1 VPTVI
6 QMEAVECGAASLAMI
21 LGHYGRHVPL
31 EELRVVCG
39 VSRDGAVAANLLRAG
54 RRYGLVGRG
63 FQLEL
68 DDLRTKVRTPAIVFW
83 RFSHYL
89 VVEGFHT
96 RRGRTTVAVNDPS
109 GGPRR
114 MDRAE
119 FDNGF
124 TGVALTFEPGP
135 DFRPGGEPTRLG
147 PALLARRMPTG
158 QALPLVL
165 LASLL
170 LVAPGLAGPAYLRV
184 FIDRVLTGP
193 AGGMPWWLL
202 AAVAVTVA
210 VTAVL
215 SSVQRHYLLRI
226 ETRLGLLGAARFFRH
241 LLRLP
246 VSFFAH
252 RQPAEISRRVA
263 VNDQVAEVLS
273 RDVAATVVNL
283 LLVGFYGVVLLRY
296 DVPLGVIGI
305 AMAALNIAVLRRV
318 ARLRTDAVAAVRAE
332 RGKLTATT
340 FQTLNLI
347 ESVKAAG
354 AEPEAFGRWAGYLAK
369 VVGGRQRLG
378 VTTAVLSAV
387 PPLLAGVN
395 SGLILLVGGLR
406 VVDGAITAG
415 MLVAF
420 QTLLAQLSRPV
431 TQLTNL
437 GQRLQELSADVV
449 RLHDVER
456 HPVAAAFARPAEPV
470 PTRLDGR
477 LTFAGVT
484 FGYGPLARPVLH
496 DVSLEL
502 VPGRRLAVVG
512 GSGSGKSTV
521 GRLAAGLYEPSGGAV
536 LLDGWPLASIPRL
549 TLAAT
554 LGYVE
559 QEPTLFEGTV
569 RDNLTLWN
577 DAVPDA
583 VLLAAL
589 ADAALLDEVTARAGG
604 LASPVSEGGRNLS
617 GGQRQ
622 RLELARALVGGPTL
636 LILDEATSSLDQQ
649 TESVIADNLRR
660 RGCACLIIAHR
671 LATIRDADEIV
682 VLDKGVAVERG
693 RHQDL
698 LAAGGQYARL
708 VAGDAD
714 APPPALPAGPT
725 QPGPTQPGPTQPGP
739 TQPGPTRAGPAAWP
753 DPMRPDLSAYRTN
766 GPT

>member
-39 VSRDGAVAANLLRAG
+39 VSRDGAVAANILRAA
-54 RRYGLVGRG
+54 RSYGLVCKGY
-63 FQLEL
+63 QLEL

-89 VVEGFHT
+89 VVEGFRT

-114 MDRAE
+114 MGWAE
-119 FDNGF
+119 FDGGF

-135 DFRPGGEPTRLG
+135 DFRPGGERTRLG
-147 PALLARRMPTG
+147 RALAARRMPTG

-170 LVAPGLAGPAYLRV
+170 LVVPGLAAPAYLRV
-184 FIDRVLTGP
+184 FIDRVL
-193 AGGMPWWLL
+193 AGGSGGVQWWLL
-202 AAVAVTVA
+202 GAVALTVA

-215 SSVQRHYLLRI
+215 TAVQRHYLLRI
-226 ETRLGLLGAARFFRH
+226 ETRLGLLGAARFVRH

-246 VSFFAH
+246 VGFFAH
-252 RQPAEISRRVA
+252 RQPAEIARRVA

-283 LLVGFYGVVLLRY
+283 LLVGFYAVVLTRY
-296 DVPLGVIGI
+296 DLALGLLGVG
-305 AMAALNIAVLRRV
+305 MAGLNIAVLRRV

-354 AEPEAFGRWAGYLAK
+354 AEPEVFGRWAGYLAK
-369 VVGGRQRLG
+369 VVSGRQRLG
-378 VTTAVLSAV
+378 VTTAALSAV

-395 SGLILLVGGLR
+395 AGLILLVGGLR

-431 TQLTNL
+431 TQLTAL

-456 HPVAAAFARPAEPV
+456 HPVAAVFARPAEPV

-477 LTFAGVT
+477 LTFAGVS
-484 FGYGPLARPVLH
+484 FGYGPLAKPVLH
-496 DVSLEL
+496 DLSLEL

-521 GRLAAGLYEPSGGAV
+521 GRLAAGLFEPTTGAV
-536 LLDGWPLASIPRL
+536 LLDGRPLAEVPRL
-549 TLAAT
+549 TRAAT
-554 LGYVE
+554 IGYVE
-559 QEPTLFEGTV
+559 QEPALFEGTV

-577 DAVPDA
+577 DAVGDD
-583 VLLAAL
+583 VLVAAL
-589 ADAALLDEVTARAGG
+589 ADAALLDEVAARAGG
-604 LASPVSEGGRNLS
+604 LASWVSEGGRNLS

-636 LILDEATSSLDQQ
+636 LILDEATSSLDQR
-649 TESVIADNLRR
+649 TELAITDNLRR

-671 LATIRDADEIV
+671 LATVRDADEIV
-682 VLDKGVAVERG
+682 VLDGGRAVERG
-693 RHQDL
+693 RHEDL
-698 LAAGGQYARL
+698 ITSAGVYARL
-708 VAGDAD
+708 ASGRG
-714 APPPALPAGPT
+714 PGGAGPGGT
-725 QPGPTQPGPTQPGP
+725 AQGGVGRSGVGP
-739 TQPGPTRAGPAAWP
+739 
-753 DPMRPDLSAYRTN
+753 
-766 GPT
+766 